1 MLGIKLEASDT
12 VSRYSATELHSRT
25 LYGFQWD
32 CVHAVCIHTDTCV
45 YMLWRPELML
55 GAFFYCSP
63 PCFLRQ
69 DLLLNLELPMSVK
82 LVAQQDPGRH

>member
-1 MLGIKLEASDT
+1 
-12 VSRYSATELHSRT
+12 
-25 LYGFQWD
+25 
-32 CVHAVCIHTDTCV
+32 
-45 YMLWRPELML
+45 ML

-82 LVAQQDPGRH
+82 LVAQQPWEALVSALPALRL